1 MLSRQTDQEH
11 YSSFG
16 IFSIR
21 QKAQLPAI
29 RITEQPMLG
38 KQRVRLIVQ
47 VINFLSIFAKT
58 EQSNLALVLVLES
71 IGP

>member
-29 RITEQPMLG
+29 RITGQPMLG

-58 EQSNLALVLVLES
+58 EQSNLTLVLVLES